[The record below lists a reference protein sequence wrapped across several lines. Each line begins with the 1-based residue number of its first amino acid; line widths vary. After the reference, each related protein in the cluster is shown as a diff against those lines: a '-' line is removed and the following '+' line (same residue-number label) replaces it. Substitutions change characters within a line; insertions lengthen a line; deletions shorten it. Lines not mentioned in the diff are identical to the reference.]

1 MLMVTENDSDE
12 IQVDFLSIAK
22 IKNSSRYLNVHNYIK
37 ANLSKN
43 RLKQR

>member
-1 MLMVTENDSDE
+1 MLMVTESDSDE

-22 IKNSSRYLNVHNYIK
+22 IKNSSRYLNVHDYK
-37 ANLSKN
+37 ANLSKD